1 MMNRKM
7 ADDIK
12 FEEAL
17 SKLEGIVKE
26 LESGELSLEES
37 LAAFEEGIRL
47 SRICSKQLDAA
58 ERKIEVLIKGEDGQL
73 TIDGFGFEPP
83 KEDEQ

>member
-1 MMNRKM
+1 M